1 MPFVPEETEKVY
13 RFAPLTKYS
22 FSERLVIRAADLAFF
37 ALIRII
43 GKTIRYEV
51 EGWENFEAIE
61 KAGKTPI
68 YSFWHNR
75 IFSGTYFFRN
85 RGIVV
90 ITSQSK
96 DGEYIARFIKRL
108 GFGAVRGSSTRGGV
122 GALVEMIRLMR
133 SGLPMAFT
141 VDGPKGPRN
150 VAKTGAV
157 LLAKKTG
164 NPMMPFVV
172 ENKNYWTVNSW
183 DRLQIPKPFTR
194 ARVMIGEPIFVA
206 ADGDVESSRSELQNS
221 LDRLAEAGEAW
232 RLSNSTQPAFPS
244 PPGS

>member
-1 MPFVPEETEKVY
+1 MPEEIEKAY
-13 RFAPLTKYS
+13 QFAPLAK
-22 FSERLVIRAADLAFF
+22 FSLKDQVLIRAADLAFF
-37 ALIRII
+37 ALVRII

-51 EGWENFEAIE
+51 EGWENFEAIG
-61 KAGKTPI
+61 KAGKLPI

-96 DGEYIARFIKRL
+96 DGEYIARFIQRL

-133 SGLPMAFT
+133 GGLAMAFS
-141 VDGPKGPRN
+141 VDGPKGPRY

-172 ENKNYWTVNSW
+172 ENKNYWTVKSW

-194 ARVMIGEPIFVA
+194 AKVIIGKPVYVSPD
-206 ADGDVESSRSELQNS
+206 ADIENSLAELQQS
-221 LDRLAEAGEAW
+221 LDRLVAAGEEW
-232 RLSNSTQPAFPS
+232 RIL
-244 PPGS
+244 